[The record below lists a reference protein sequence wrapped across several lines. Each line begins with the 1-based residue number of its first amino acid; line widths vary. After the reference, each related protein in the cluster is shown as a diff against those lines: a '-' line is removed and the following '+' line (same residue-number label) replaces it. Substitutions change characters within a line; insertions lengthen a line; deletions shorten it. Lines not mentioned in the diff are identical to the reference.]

1 MEKCR
6 REAAERIAAQL
17 ELGAKDR
24 AFPTNPKSLRQE
36 VRVVVSTKRA
46 VQLSL
51 AKQICRASLPC
62 LQNLYQYGPE
72 IIWQRP
78 HLLAKVS
85 NQTSPPEAMSR
96 HAVLGPQG
104 EVAEPIQ
111 RGARRL
117 EKAAVKQIEK
127 IRVVSSDKREAEI
140 GLAAEVMIEAALRHA
155 SRIENFIDA
164 NRGIASFRQVLEP
177 GSYQTLARGGFPRCQ
192 GRTAAARFMA

>member
-6 REAAERIAAQL
+6 REAAERITAQL
-17 ELGAKDR
+17 ELGTKDR
-24 AFPTNPKSLRQE
+24 AFPTDPKSLRQG

-46 VQLSL
+46 VQLRL

-62 LQNLYQYGPE
+62 LQNLYQCGPE

-78 HLLAKVS
+78 HLLTKVS

-111 RGARRL
+111 RGARHL
-117 EKAAVKQIEK
+117 KKVAVKQIEE
-127 IRVVSSDKREAEI
+127 IGVVGSDKREAEI
-140 GLAAEVMIEAALRHA
+140 GLAAKVVVEAALRHA
-155 SRIENFIDA
+155 SRIKNVIDA
-164 NRGIASFRQVLEP
+164 SRGIASFRQVLEP
-177 GSYQTLARGGFPRCQ
+177 GSYQALARGGFPRRQ
-192 GRTAAARFMA
+192 RRTAAARFMA